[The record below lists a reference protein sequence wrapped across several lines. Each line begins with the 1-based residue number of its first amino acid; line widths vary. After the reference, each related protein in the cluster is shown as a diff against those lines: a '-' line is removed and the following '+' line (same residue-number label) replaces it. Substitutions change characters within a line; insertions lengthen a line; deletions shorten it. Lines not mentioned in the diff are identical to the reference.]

1 MAKIIDNQF
10 YKFGVNSA
18 GKYGNNL
25 NYEKSSLV
33 IESTGN
39 ILNSEVVGEEM
50 DIYNIETEKVNQ
62 YREQFQTI
70 RDKYYKFHKDFFGK
84 VNADE

>member
-39 ILNSEVVGEEM
+39 ILKSEVVGEEM
-50 DIYNIETEKVNQ
+50 DIYNIETKRVTH
-62 YREQFQTI
+62 YMKRFLI
-70 RDKYYKFHKDFFGK
+70 ILKKPYKSYKDFSSIR
-84 VNADE
+84 V